1 MSKVDEDELKL
12 KAAALFNEV
21 INSDLAALAE
31 RIDAGAPIN
40 FVGTCGEAPLHIAIY
55 KRDDKMIQMLLDA
68 GADIMFV
75 NSNLDTALHVAAR
88 MGLSR
93 VVEHLYDGAS
103 ALNKKRLFLQSRN
116 RDGLMAFHIAC
127 MPVRHW
133 ELDLTRLYRSWDH
146 KKDPSLDDEEYP
158 LQHGRLACRNFL
170 KEKMDL
176 DIRNKEHDSVTEMVD
191 QNYDFARTAGIL
203 RGRDTSN
210 FSSRIFYST
219 LDYPAKLD
227 KNAWNENDKQFFL
240 GFAPGVRQVMTKL
253 HTADFVGK
261 TAKSGFENASLIQQ
275 QHEIILA
282 RKFHENVTESAI
294 GQLAEETAVG
304 ILEKGSLNCE
314 SAGTGRAIE
323 GIFRSE
329 VPSAGKLRH
338 GGDKGVDQVE
348 KRGVVGA
355 QEGLEEEEEEVPME
369 HQMVYNVEAALA
381 PEERALRMN
390 ASELDPRPSGSAR
403 LNAIMMDEADEAV
416 QRALEACRE
425 ELKEENAEAALKK
438 SQYREFMNQR
448 GISHRLH
455 V

>member
-1 MSKVDEDELKL
+1 MPKVDEEELKL

-55 KRDDKMIQMLLDA
+55 KRDDTMIQMLLDA
-68 GADIMFV
+68 GADIMFQ

-88 MGLSR
+88 MGLPR
-93 VVEHLYDGAS
+93 VVEHLYNGAS
-103 ALNKKRLFLQSRN
+103 TLNKKRLFLQSRN
-116 RDGLMAFHIAC
+116 RDGFMAFHIAC

-176 DIRNKEHDSVTEMVD
+176 DIRNKERGSVKEMVD
-191 QNYDFARTAGIL
+191 QNYDFARTAGML

-227 KNAWNENDKQFFL
+227 ENAWDENDKQFFL
-240 GFAPGVRQVMTKL
+240 AFAPGVRQVMTKL

-282 RKFHENVTESAI
+282 RHFQEHVTESVM
-294 GQLAEETAVG
+294 GQLAEETGVG
-304 ILEKGSLNCE
+304 VLEKGGLNCE
-314 SAGTGRAIE
+314 SAGTGRAVE
-323 GIFRSE
+323 GVFRSE
-329 VPSAGKLRH
+329 VPPVGRLRH
-338 GGDKGVDQVE
+338 EVGDSEEE
-348 KRGVVGA
+348 KMGIVGA
-355 QEGLEEEEEEVPME
+355 QEGVDEDQAPLEHE
-369 HQMVYNVEAALA
+369 MVYNVEAALTPA
-381 PEERALRMN
+381 ERALRMN
-390 ASELDPRPSGSAR
+390 ASELDPRESGSVNLR
-403 LNAIMMDEADEAV
+403 QRVLNEADEVV
-416 QRALEACRE
+416 QRALAACEE
-425 ELKEENAEAALKK
+425 ELKEENAEVARQKD
-438 SQYREFMNQR
+438 SYRKYMTQ
-448 GISHRLH
+448 GGLSHRLH